1 MSTSPYFNN
10 TSHPGQQKLTED
22 LIVEA
27 IQLRGVNAHYVPRET
42 IDDIAMFNEAEKNKF
57 AVAKDI
63 ELYVESITNFNGQGD
78 LFAKFGGFTFED
90 RATLVYSSKRFKE
103 EMVGLRTEPKPGDLI
118 YIDFADVLF
127 EVQKRLEDEDW
138 KQWGRNYV
146 YRLEVS
152 KYKYG
157 HEEFDT
163 GIDGIDDVVG
173 SYEFEELDDMLQP
186 TGIIGT
192 NDPRDVREEVL
203 QTPEGSSQIKEFGR

>member
-1 MSTSPYFNN
+1 MAVSPYFNN

-63 ELYVESITNFNGQGD
+63 ELYIENITNFNGQGD
-78 LFAKFGGFTFED
+78 LFSKFGGFTFED

-103 EMVGLRTEPKPGDLI
+103 EMIGLRTEPKAGDLI
-118 YIDFADVLF
+118 YIDFADILF

-163 GIDGIDDVVG
+163 GVDAIDDV
-173 SYEFEELDDMLQP
+173 SSAFEFEELDDMLQP